1 LIDALNEKDRL
12 IEKQDDLLFEVQDK
26 VVEVEK
32 FLTLEVKKNE
42 LLFVELSTCHSFV
55 SSLKIVNDELN
66 DRIAK
71 LNECHV
77 ASLPIEHVVICTRC
91 KDVDVDHVLQI
102 LL

>member
-26 VVEVEK
+26 V
-32 FLTLEVKKNE
+32 LEVKKNE

-55 SSLKIVNDELN
+55 SSLKIANDELN
-66 DRIAK
+66 GRIAK

-77 ASLPIEHVVICTRC
+77 ASLPIEHVVIGTRC